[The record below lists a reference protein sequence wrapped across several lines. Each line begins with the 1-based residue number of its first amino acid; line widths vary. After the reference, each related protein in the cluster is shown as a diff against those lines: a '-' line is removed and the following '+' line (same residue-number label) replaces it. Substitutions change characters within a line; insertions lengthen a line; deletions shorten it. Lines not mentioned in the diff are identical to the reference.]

1 MKKLFLVLLVVA
13 QATFSMEPHT
23 RKPKK
28 SSLSTHLDYLN
39 HSTIPPFSISAVK
52 GEATVGCIN
61 FNICKRNS
69 AHGHIEY
76 LTVLATHRGMG
87 IGYQLFERA
96 ILTLKKKGF
105 RIITWDAI
113 GIDDVSTEELEN
125 VYIAYIHKLADVL
138 EFDFIM
144 EKRLGCL
151 ETKVTPMKLIL
162 KEAGGNYPEQV

>member
-1 MKKLFLVLLVVA
+1 MKKLFLLLCLPYA
-13 QATFSMEPHT
+13 LAMGMGPRERKHQDINPHI
-23 RKPKK
+23 
-28 SSLSTHLDYLN
+28 DYLN

-52 GEATVGCIN
+52 GEDTVGCIN
-61 FNICKRNS
+61 FNTCKRNS

-76 LTVLATHRGMG
+76 LTVLDAHRGQG

-96 ILTLKKKGF
+96 ILTLKNKGF

-125 VYIAYIHKLADVL
+125 VYIAYIHKLANIL

-162 KEAGGNYPEQV
+162 KEAGGRYPEQV